1 MAWYDGDES
10 HQSLR
15 ALYGGEPPPFVPDR
29 EEPYSRDFGDETNKR
44 KVAQQILR
52 DLDLDGRFRVNGNLD
67 RRLAII
73 RLDPMSPTRVL
84 YFPAEQRIEVAVQQL
99 RTPNMLARLH
109 MRQGFRTEYVADD
122 GWAIMV
128 DLVIAAML
136 FWVGSGLWLVGVE
149 GHTQIRRLGDVVWRG
164 ALWPLPSDHMRR
176 RR

>member
-1 MAWYDGDES
+1 MYGLITMAMNHS
-10 HQSLR
+10 QSLR
-15 ALYGGEPPPFVPDR
+15 ILYGGEPPSFVPDC
-29 EEPYSRDFGDETNKR
+29 EEPYSRDFGDETDKR

-52 DLDLDGRFRVNGNLD
+52 DLDLGGRFRVNGNLD

-99 RTPNMLARLH
+99 RKPNMLARLH

-122 GWAIMV
+122 GWAITV

-136 FWVGSGLWLVGVE
+136 FWVGSGLWLWWELKVTRRFGAWAMLSGV
-149 GHTQIRRLGDVVWRG
+149 
-164 ALWPLPSDHMRR
+164 ALFGLFLLTI
-176 RR
+176 